1 MGGAWLTLGGG
12 VVNFWRVKR
21 LEVFREWMVCQ
32 LGEAGR
38 YWLFVEINALSTWI
52 AGEMDFDAGLFYMI
66 LGVDGG
72 SWCFIR

>member
-1 MGGAWLTLGGG
+1 
-12 VVNFWRVKR
+12 
-21 LEVFREWMVCQ
+21 MVYQ
-32 LGEAGR
+32 LGEDGR

>member
-1 MGGAWLTLGGG
+1 MFPFGG
-12 VVNFWRVKR
+12 
-21 LEVFREWMVCQ
+21 
-32 LGEAGR
+32 
-38 YWLFVEINALSTWI
+38 INALSTWI